1 MKYIAIRSEGGLIPD
16 DLLEKIANEDAPG
29 QKAADFGLAKG
40 RRLSDEIQRVWSDAQ
55 DLWDI
60 FNRRRDGLPEK
71 DPYGTTLTRERW
83 IVPLLT
89 DPQILGYELKFQPT
103 GVELHG
109 LNFPISHWA
118 GEGDGAPPVHIEG
131 FKVDLD
137 RKGAKL
143 RTSPRAMVQEF
154 LNHSE
159 AYLWGIVTNGLAFR
173 LLRDSARTARPTYL
187 EFDLESILEG
197 NHFNEF
203 AVFYRLCHRSR
214 LPKPGQEATECLLEQ
229 YHQLSI
235 EQGGRV
241 RDKLRD
247 GVEDALKALGTGF
260 LLHPGNEALR
270 AKVAAGRLPA
280 ADYHRQLL
288 RLVYRLLFLMVAEE
302 RRMIVSKGENAE
314 RHQRIYRDCYSV
326 SRLRERAE
334 GIVEPTVFS
343 DLWLGLKQTFL
354 LFSDTQETNP
364 LGIPP
369 LNGDLFSH
377 RSTADLDETQLYNH
391 ELLLAIRRLS
401 MFADRGVQQ
410 RVNYSAL
417 DVEELGSVYESL
429 LDFHPVIEPQPSG
442 LVFDLR
448 TGSERK
454 TTGSYYT
461 RPELVHELIQSALVP
476 VMEDRLA
483 KAEKESKGKPEV
495 EVKVAKEKAILGI
508 TVCDSACGSGHF
520 LLAAARRLGR
530 ELARIRTGEDEPS
543 LEQFHLGVRDAVSHC
558 IYGVDLNPL
567 AVDLCKLALWLEG
580 HWTGKPLSFLD
591 HRIKCGNSLVGVFD
605 LETMKQGIPDDA
617 FNPVAGDDK
626 KAAQAIKKRNKRER
640 ESPTKL
646 LLFGESALVRLEG
659 YAEQLHELV
668 DIAENSPADV
678 RRKADLYRK
687 VYQSPESER
696 AHRAADLWTAAF
708 FVPIK
713 DAKDPA
719 IPTHAFLMEFLD
731 RPIGARPPVTMAD
744 NLKLKHHF
752 FHWPLEFP
760 EVFAKDGFDVVLG
773 NPPWERIKLQ
783 EEEFFS
789 TRDIEIAKAPN
800 KAARQKL
807 IHALSEKNSTLAKEF
822 EYAKHAAE
830 AGGKFARESDRF
842 PLTSVGDINT
852 YALFA
857 ELSRALLNRQGRA
870 GIIVPTGIAT
880 DNTTKNFFTAVAGPN
895 TLVSLHDFEN
905 AMGMFAGV
913 GHGRFKFCLL
923 TLSGAPRQKEFAAD
937 FLFHAHLTEE
947 LRDDE
952 RHFTLSAGDMSLL
965 NPNTRTCPI
974 FRSKRDAEIT
984 KAIYRRIPVLV
995 REGPPEESPWGI
1007 SFMRMFDMA
1016 NDSNLFRT
1024 REELEQQGWALTGN
1038 IFVKDSDRCVPL
1050 YEAKMVYFWTHRYG
1064 DYAMR
1069 PIGSEDTELPR
1080 IHAGRLENPSYVIQP
1095 RYWVSQQEMEY
1106 RASSVPPALV
1116 TGGRTSDDKIAKQ
1129 AVSLWAAGLRLSL
1142 NDAEGAEK
1150 LLQRASNWSA
1160 HFDSALSG
1168 VREHSSNIEVA
1179 KAWQKKWPLT
1189 VREITQAGMAEHDY
1203 LGLARRLI
1211 RLRCPKWF
1219 LGFRDI
1225 ARSTDERTAI
1235 FSLLPKVGVGHT
1247 APLAF
1252 LNGSPDTIRVAC
1264 FLGSVDSLVFDYVM
1278 RQKIGGTHLT
1288 YNLLEQLP
1296 VLPPETYS
1304 RTDMEFIS
1312 PRVLELVY
1320 TAWDIKAFADDVW
1333 RDSNDSQRQLIRCVW
1348 ETTKPATGA
1357 HEFKTPEW
1365 VEIPEDGIPLPPS
1378 NGTKSA
1384 APKSAPNSTPITRS
1398 STA

>member
-1 MKYIAIRSEGGLIPD
+1 MKYIAIRSEGGLIPY
-16 DLLEKIANEDAPG
+16 DLLEKIANDDAPG

-89 DPQILGYELKFQPT
+89 DPQILGYELKFQPA

-109 LNFPISHWA
+109 LNFSISHWA

-159 AYLWGIVTNGLAFR
+159 GQLWGIVTNGLSFR

-197 NHFNEF
+197 NRFNEF
-203 AVFYRLCHRSR
+203 AIFYRLCHRTR
-214 LPKPGQEATECLLEQ
+214 LPKPGQEATDCLLEQ

-260 LLHPGNEALR
+260 LQHPANEALR
-270 AKVAAGRLPA
+270 AKVGAGRLSSA
-280 ADYHRQLL
+280 EYHRQLL

-314 RHQRIYRDCYSV
+314 RHQRIYRDYYSV

-334 GIVEPTVFS
+334 GIVEPTAFS

-377 RSTADLDETQLYNH
+377 RSTADLDDTQLYNH

-401 MFADRGVQQ
+401 VFTDRGVQQ

-429 LDFHPVIEPQPSG
+429 LDFHPVIEQQPSG

-476 VMEDRLA
+476 VVEDRLA
-483 KAEKESKGKPEV
+483 AAEKESKGKPEA
-495 EVKVAKEKAILGI
+495 EVKAAKEKAILGI

-543 LEQFHLGVRDAVSHC
+543 PEQFHLGVRDAVSHC

-605 LETMKQGIPDDA
+605 LEAMKQGIPDDA
-617 FNPVAGDDK
+617 FNPVTGDDK
-626 KAAQAIKKRNKRER
+626 KASQAIKKRNKRER
-640 ESPTKL
+640 ESPNKL
-646 LLFGESALVRLEG
+646 LFFGETALDRLEG
-659 YAEQLHELV
+659 YADQLHELG

-678 RRKADLYRK
+678 KRKADLYRK

-731 RPIGARPPVTMAD
+731 RPIGARPQLTTAD
-744 NLKLKHHF
+744 NLKSKHYF

-760 EVFAKDGFDVVLG
+760 EVFTAGGFDVVLG

-783 EEEFFS
+783 AEEFFA
-789 TRDIEIAKAPN
+789 TRDPLIAKAAN
-800 KAARQKL
+800 NAERQKL
-807 IHALSEKNSTLAKEF
+807 IKTLETKNPQLF
-822 EYAKHAAE
+822 EQFAEAKHVAE
-830 AGGKFARESDRF
+830 AASKFTRFSTRF
-842 PLTSVGDINT
+842 PLTAVGDVNT

-857 ELSRALLNRQGRA
+857 ELAQSLTNKVGAA
-870 GIIVPTGIAT
+870 GILVPAGIAT
-880 DNTTKNFFTAVAGPN
+880 SDSTKMFFRD
-895 TLVSLHDFEN
+895 LVESQSLVRLTGFEN
-905 AMGMFAGV
+905 EAFIFSAI
-913 GHGRFKFCLL
+913 HHTFKFCAL
-923 TLSGAPRQKEFAAD
+923 TLRGESVKTEHAD
-937 FLFHAHLTEE
+937 FVFFCRRFEDV
-947 LRDDE
+947 RDSE
-952 RHFTLSAGDMSLL
+952 RHFRLTRQELSLL
-965 NPNTRTCPI
+965 NPNTRTCPV
-974 FRSKRDAEIT
+974 FRTHADAELT
-984 KAIYRRIPVLV
+984 KEIYRRVPVFV
-995 REGPPEESPWGI
+995 DDEKRQNCWGAK
-1007 SFMRMFDMA
+1007 FARMFDMA
-1016 NDSNLFRT
+1016 NDSHLFSKLPG
-1024 REELEQQGWALTGN
+1024 EGLL
-1038 IFVKDSDRCVPL
+1038 PL
-1050 YEAKMVYFWTHRYG
+1050 HEAKMIHQFDHRYATYEG
-1064 DYAMR
+1064 ASQAQLNV
-1069 PIGSEDTELPR
+1069 GSLPQ
-1080 IHAGRLENPSYVIQP
+1080 ISPEQKADLTITAKP
-1095 RYWVSQQEMEY
+1095 RYWVQGEE
-1106 RASSVPPALV
+1106 VEE
-1116 TGGRTSDDKIAKQ
+1116 
-1129 AVSLWAAGLRLSL
+1129 RLSNL
-1142 NDAEGAEK
+1142 WSKGWMMAF
-1150 LLQRASNWSA
+1150 RRITSN
-1160 HFDSALSG
+1160 
-1168 VREHSSNIEVA
+1168 VV
-1179 KAWQKKWPLT
+1179 
-1189 VREITQAGMAEHDY
+1189 
-1203 LGLARRLI
+1203 
-1211 RLRCPKWF
+1211 
-1219 LGFRDI
+1219 
-1225 ARSTDERTAI
+1225 ERTMIAT
-1235 FSLLPKVGVGHT
+1235 LLPRVGTPDVLPLCIVAED
-1247 APLAF
+1247 APLA
-1252 LNGSPDTIRVAC
+1252 AC
-1264 FLGSVDSLVFDYVM
+1264 LLANFNSLCFDYIA
-1278 RQKIGGTHLT
+1278 RQKVGWTHMDFHYLK
-1288 YNLLEQLP
+1288 QMP
-1296 VLPPETYS
+1296 VLPPAGYAAI
-1304 RTDMEFIS
+1304 DLEFIV
-1312 PRVLELVY
+1312 PRVIELVY
-1320 TAWDIKAFADDVW
+1320 TAWDMESFAKDAGCTHAPFKWDEDRRAHIRAELDAYYALLYGLTRDELRYILDPKDVYGPDFPGETFRVLKEKEEKRFGEYRTRRLVLEAFDHLA
-1333 RDSNDSQRQLIRCVW
+1333 
-1348 ETTKPATGA
+1348 P
-1357 HEFKTPEW
+1357 EFAARRMDQQQST
-1365 VEIPEDGIPLPPS
+1365 
-1378 NGTKSA
+1378 SA
-1384 APKSAPNSTPITRS
+1384 GHPMSPGP
-1398 STA
+1398 